1 MLLSRQLANF
11 TRGESDALRKA
22 MGKKKKDIVDKM
34 KPKFIEGG
42 VSNGHDPKILEKI
55 WADWE
60 KFASYAFNKSHAA
73 CYSWVAYQTAYLK
86 ANYPA
91 EFMASLMTRR
101 RSDIKEI
108 TKLMDECKA
117 IGIPT
122 KGPDVNESM
131 DGFTVNKKGEIRF
144 GLSGIKGMS
153 DAAVQAIIAERD
165 ANGPYSDIYSLVE
178 RVPSSSMNKKALE
191 CLAIS
196 GGLDGFGLQREQY
209 VAEGSSGVT
218 FIDMLSR
225 YGNQYQA
232 AKAEAANSLFGDFG
246 SVEISKPKAP
256 GQVETWSSIERLNR
270 ERELVGIYLSAHP
283 LDEFAVVLKSMCNKK
298 CSELGKDADKEELAK
313 LEVVTVGGIVT
324 DLREGFTKR
333 GTPFGIVT
341 LEDYEGAGEIAF
353 FDDWAQWRGK
363 FIKGSSLYI
372 KMKFEKKFPT
382 STYIS
387 SRVVDVEYLVDVR
400 DKFIRKLTLLV
411 NVDDLTELDATELV
425 NEIEKSPGQVEVDVL
440 CHSVKL
446 MRPVNLVSQT
456 RRVGVTKNLIDFLD
470 SKSAIEYRIN

>member
-108 TKLMDECKA
+108 TKLMDECKSL
-117 IGIPT
+117 GIPT

-153 DAAVQAIIAERD
+153 DAAVQAIIAERE
-165 ANGPYSDIYSLVE
+165 ANGPYADIYALVE

-196 GGLDGFGLQREQY
+196 GGLDCFGLQREQY
-209 VAEGSSGVT
+209 VGEVAHNFT

-225 YGNQYQA
+225 YGNQYQT
-232 AKAEAANSLFGDFG
+232 AKAEASNSLFGDFG
-246 SVEISKPKAP
+246 CVEINKPKPANV
-256 GQVETWSSIERLNR
+256 QTWSSIERLNR

-283 LDEFAVVLKSMCNKK
+283 LDDHAVVLKNLCNKQ
-298 CSELGKDADKEELAK
+298 CVDLGADADKEELAK
-313 LEVVTVGGIVT
+313 LDVVTVGGIVT
-324 DLREGFTKR
+324 GLREGFTKR

-341 LEDYEGAGEIAF
+341 IEDYGGAGEIAF
-353 FDDWAQWRGK
+353 FDDWAQWRGM
-363 FIKGSSLYI
+363 FMEGSSLFI
-372 KMKFEKKFPT
+372 KIKYEKKYPT

-387 SRVVDVEYLVDVR
+387 SKVQSVEYLADVR
-400 DKFIRKLTLLV
+400 DKLIRKLTLV
-411 NVDDLTELDATELV
+411 INVDDFTELDATELV
-425 NEIEKSPGQVEVDVL
+425 DEIEESKGDVELDIQ

-446 MRPVNLVSQT
+446 MRPVNLVSRT
-456 RRVGVTKNLIDFLD
+456 RRVGISKTLMDFLD
-470 SKSAIEYRIN
+470 SKSSIEYRIN

>member
-1 MLLSRQLANF
+1 
-11 TRGESDALRKA
+11 
-22 MGKKKKDIVDKM
+22 
-34 KPKFIEGG
+34 
-42 VSNGHDPKILEKI
+42 
-55 WADWE
+55 
-60 KFASYAFNKSHAA
+60 
-73 CYSWVAYQTAYLK
+73 
-86 ANYPA
+86 
-91 EFMASLMTRR
+91 
-101 RSDIKEI
+101 
-108 TKLMDECKA
+108 
-117 IGIPT
+117 
-122 KGPDVNESM
+122 M

-153 DAAVQAIIAERD
+153 DAAVQAIIAERE

-196 GGLDGFGLQREQY
+196 GGLDGFGLPREQY
-209 VAEGSSGVT
+209 VTGNSGGYT

-225 YGNQYQA
+225 YGNQYQS

-246 SVEISKPKAP
+246 SVEITKPKPVQA
-256 GQVETWSSIERLNR
+256 EEWSAIERLNR
-270 ERELVGIYLSAHP
+270 ERDLVGIYLSAHP
-283 LDEFAVVLKSMCNKK
+283 LDEYAVVLKNLCNKK
-298 CSELGKDADKEELAK
+298 CMELGKEADKEELAK

-341 LEDYEGAGEIAF
+341 LEDYEGAGELAF

-382 STYIS
+382 SSYIGS
-387 SRVVDVEYLVDVR
+387 KVLDVEYLVDVR

-456 RRVGVTKNLIDFLD
+456 RRVGVSKSLIDFLD

>member
-1 MLLSRQLANF
+1 
-11 TRGESDALRKA
+11 
-22 MGKKKKDIVDKM
+22 MGKKKKDIVDAM

-42 VSNGHDPKILEKI
+42 VKNGHDPKVLEKI

-86 ANYPA
+86 AHYPA
-91 EFMASLMTRR
+91 EFMAALLTRR

-108 TKLMDECKA
+108 TKLMDECKSL
-117 IGIPT
+117 GLQVY
-122 KGPDVNESM
+122 GPDVNESYANF
-131 DGFTVNKKGEIRF
+131 GVNAKGEIRF
-144 GLSGIKGMS
+144 GLVAVKGMS
-153 DAAVQAIIAERD
+153 EAATKAIIEEREK
-165 ANGPYSDIYSLVE
+165 NGPYKDIYDLME
-178 RVPSSSMNKKALE
+178 RVPYSAMNKKALE
-191 CLAIS
+191 CMALA
-196 GGLDGFGLQREQY
+196 GALDSFGIKREQY
-209 VAEGSSGVT
+209 VEPVGNDT
-218 FIDMLSR
+218 FIGYLIR
-225 YGNQYQA
+225 YAQHYQQ
-232 AKAEAANSLFGDFG
+232 AKQESANSLFGDFD
-246 SVEISKPKAP
+246 SVEITKPKPPKAM
-256 GQVETWSSIERLNR
+256 EWSAIERLNR
-270 ERELVGIYLSAHP
+270 ERDLVGIYLSAHP
-283 LDEFAVVLKSMCNKK
+283 LDEYAVVLKNLCNKK
-298 CSELGKDADKEELAK
+298 CMELGKEADKEELAK

-341 LEDYEGAGEIAF
+341 LEDYEGAGELAF

-382 STYIS
+382 SSYIS
-387 SRVVDVEYLVDVR
+387 SKVLDVEYLVDVR

-470 SKSAIEYRIN
+470 SKSAIEYRIS